1 MMPRSN
7 KAEQKTK
14 TELEVIAEKSTF
26 RCVANGCMYGIVSF
40 KIGSKYFPTSDWHDF
55 VTVLVEWWLRALI
68 PLIRGKKTHA
78 ELLFMEG
85 PYQVDVDLASPETV
99 GLRFVDRGR
108 EDFGKNNYENVTVKV
123 FPLIENLLRASDIV
137 ISASRELRCRGRDLD
152 GLELT
157 VRDVRKKLG
166 IDPV

>member
-1 MMPRSN
+1 MMPLSN

-14 TELEVIAEKSTF
+14 TELEVIAEKNTF
-26 RCVANGCMYGIVSF
+26 RCVPNGGMHGIVSF

-85 PYQVDVDLASPETV
+85 PYQVDVDLVSPETV

-108 EDFGKNNYENVTVKV
+108 EDFGKNDYENVTVKV
-123 FPLIENLLRASDIV
+123 FPLIEKLLRASDIV

-152 GLELT
+152 SLELT
-157 VRDVRKKLG
+157 VKDVRKKLG
-166 IDPV
+166 MDPV